1 MNDDDLKN
9 LFSGVDENEPSPS
22 AKTRAIQTSMAE
34 YRRMQRTQT
43 VGSQTT
49 DVGLS
54 AADESNIS
62 RFLKGLLNWLRPT
75 VESTTEARS
84 HTMNQTAEPVNRFSF
99 NSHKWQIAGVSTVS
113 VMLLAVM
120 LANPRY
126 NQTEPMP
133 SSDREVTYLA
143 SKAPPEPLR
152 KRLYDGGDLQ
162 PRLADSLE
170 LSNGSLEMRDS
181 ESLGYEIDELRA
193 APHAD
198 LELKSETRSNLL
210 ADRLLLREVSPTSQ
224 YRDEGRDRF
233 SQFEQQAVKSTATDP
248 ISTFSVDVDT
258 ASYSFVRRQLNQGRL
273 PKATAVRVEEMVNYF
288 DYDYPVPSSK
298 DEPFSTSVS
307 VIDSPWREG
316 NKLVHIGLKGYELP
330 EADIPNSNLVF
341 LLDVSGSMQNYG
353 KLPLVKQSMELLLT
367 QLKPDDTVSIVV
379 YAGAAG
385 LVLEPTKVSDKATI
399 LSAVQRLTAGGSTAG
414 GEGLRLAYQLAEL
427 NFREDAVNRV
437 ILATD
442 GDFNVGMTD
451 QNDLQSFIERKRDAG
466 IYLSVL
472 GFGQGNLNDSLMQ
485 SLAQNGNGIAAH
497 IDTLN
502 EAQKVLVDEAT
513 STLFPIAN
521 DVKIQVEFNPATVS
535 EYRLIG
541 YETRKLANEDFN
553 NDKVDAGEIGA
564 GHTVTAIYEI
574 TTVGSDSGLHPSS
587 RYGSSGLEA
596 PSAKNNEYGFVKLR
610 YKLPGESTSQLISEP
625 ILVSEDEGSTVSK
638 PRPETAFATAV
649 AGFGQLL
656 NGGKYTG
663 SWSYEDALDLAQA
676 NKGDDPFGY
685 RTEFVQLIRKAML
698 AEKL

>member
-1 MNDDDLKN
+1 MN
-9 LFSGVDENEPSPS
+9 
-22 AKTRAIQTSMAE
+22 
-34 YRRMQRTQT
+34 
-43 VGSQTT
+43 TT
-49 DVGLS
+49 
-54 AADESNIS
+54 AQPN
-62 RFLKGLLNWLRPT
+62 
-75 VESTTEARS
+75 
-84 HTMNQTAEPVNRFSF
+84 HRFSF
-99 NSHKWQIAGVSTVS
+99 INRKWQLAGVSSVS
-113 VMLLAVM
+113 VIFLAVI
-120 LANPRY
+120 LANTQYSRLDVQP
-126 NQTEPMP
+126 Q
-133 SSDREVTYLA
+133 VLA
-143 SKAPPEPLR
+143 RSGPNKVGTAQSE
-152 KRLYDGGDLQ
+152 Q
-162 PRLADSLE
+162 MLE
-170 LSNGSLEMRDS
+170 
-181 ESLGYEIDELRA
+181 
-193 APHAD
+193 
-198 LELKSETRSNLL
+198 
-210 ADRLLLREVSPTSQ
+210 EVSPGSGERFGFYDLLKDGEVDTLSLERLGSDELLHALPPGSQVELKERTERSLSLARPNRLLMEIEPSIQ

-233 SQFEQQAVKSTATDP
+233 AQFEEQSVKSTATDP

-273 PKATAVRVEEMVNYF
+273 PKASAVRVEEMVNYF
-288 DYDYPVPSSK
+288 DYAYPLPSSK
-298 DEPFSTSVS
+298 DEPFSTSVN

-385 LVLEPTKVSDKATI
+385 LVLEPTKVSEKATI

-414 GEGLRLAYQLAEL
+414 GEGLRLAYQMAEL
-427 NFREDAVNRV
+427 NFREGAVNRV

-451 QNDLQSFIERKRDAG
+451 QNELQSFIERKRDAG

-521 DVKIQVEFNPATVS
+521 DVKIQVEFNPAMVS

-574 TTVGSDSGLHPSS
+574 TPVGSESGLLPSS
-587 RYGSSGLEA
+587 RYGSPELETA
-596 PSAKNNEYGFVKLR
+596 AISNTEYGFVKLR
-610 YKLPGESTSQLISEP
+610 YKVPGESDSKLISEP
-625 ILVSEDEGSTVSK
+625 ILVGNADASAHSNSD
-638 PRPETAFATAV
+638 RETAFATAV

-656 NGGKYTG
+656 KGGKYTG
-663 SWSYEDALDLAQA
+663 SWDYEDALDLAQS
-676 NKGDDPFGY
+676 NRGDDPFGY

-698 AEKL
+698 AERL